1 MSSSQIRAKAREIL
15 AGKWGKVALIM
26 LIQGAI
32 VYAAQVLAGFSGG
45 VLSIAITICS
55 VPIEYG
61 MYMSFMKIRKNEN
74 VDYVDFLKDGFKNFG
89 RSWGIVGNT
98 LLKIWPWLVGYVV
111 SIIVLIISI
120 FVTVLGSENDET
132 AILITGILLMAISII
147 ALYIT
152 IIWMI
157 IRGLLY
163 SLSNYVAI
171 DNPEITTK
179 EAVEKSAELMKG
191 NRGKY
196 FLLSLSFIGWGILCI
211 FTLGIGSLWLTPYI
225 IFSEVVFYEMLKGK
239 TETVEVITENK

>member
-1 MSSSQIRAKAREIL
+1 
-15 AGKWGKVALIM
+15 
-26 LIQGAI
+26 
-32 VYAAQVLAGFSGG
+32 
-45 VLSIAITICS
+45 
-55 VPIEYG
+55 
-61 MYMSFMKIRKNEN
+61 MSFMKIRKNEN

-147 ALYIT
+147 ALYVT